1 MNNTIF
7 ITGTD
12 TDVGKTFVSCLILR
26 AINSLGLKTFGLKPI
41 ASGCEENNVGELVN
55 QDALLLQCNASI
67 KKTYEIVNPISFK
80 NPIAPHIAAN
90 ETNMKLTKEM
100 VCQAIIR
107 SIQNGADIN
116 LIEGVGGWA
125 VPLNNIELFSDV
137 VIELKIP
144 VILVVG
150 IKLGC
155 LNHAL
160 LTYHNMLA
168 RGGELIGW
176 VANCLDPYTLSIKE
190 NIETLKNWIAAPCLG
205 VVPYNCK
212 SITCININAIKQQL
226 FQ

>member
-12 TDVGKTFVSCLILR
+12 TDVGKTFVSCLLLK
-26 AINSLGLKTFGLKPI
+26 AFNESGLKTFGLKPI
-41 ASGCEENNVGELVN
+41 ASGSEENAHGELVN

-67 KKTYEIVNPISFK
+67 KKNYKTVNPISFK
-80 NPIAPHIAAN
+80 KPIAPHIAAIESN
-90 ETNMKLTKEM
+90 IKLSREM
-100 VCQAIIR
+100 ICQVIIN
-107 SIQNGADIN
+107 SIQNKADIN

-125 VPLNNIELFSDV
+125 VPLNNIELFADV

-144 VILVVG
+144 IILVVG

-168 RGGELIGW
+168 RGAEVIGW
-176 VANCLDPYTLSIKE
+176 VANCLLPDALSIKE

-205 VVPYNCK
+205 VVPYDCK
-212 SITCININAIKQQL
+212 STTCINTNAIKQRL
-226 FQ
+226 F

>member
-1 MNNTIF
+1 MNNAIF

-26 AINSLGLKTFGLKPI
+26 AINALGLKAFGLKPV
-41 ASGCEENNVGELVN
+41 ASGCEENNVGELIN
-55 QDALLLQCNASI
+55 QDALLLQRTASI
-67 KKTYEIVNPISFK
+67 KKTYEIINPISFK
-80 NPIAPHIAAN
+80 TPIAPHIAAN
-90 ETNMKLTKEM
+90 ANNIKLTKQI
-100 VCQAIIR
+100 VCQAIIS
-107 SIQNGADIN
+107 SIQNHADIN

-125 VPLNNIELFSDV
+125 VPLNNIELFSEV

-160 LTYHNMLA
+160 LTYHNIVA
-168 RGGELIGW
+168 SGGALIGW
-176 VANCLDPYTLSIKE
+176 IANCLDPDTLSIKE
-190 NIETLKNWIAAPCLG
+190 NIETLQNWIDAPCLG
-205 VVPYNCK
+205 VVPHNCK
-212 SITCININAIKQQL
+212 SITCININAITQQL